1 MPEISEH
8 KLDWKTRS
16 VKALYEDYG
25 QKLYGYA
32 IKKWNL
38 EEDEAWDLVYQT
50 IYKVVQV
57 FDQYKF
63 ENEKKLAGFVFK
75 VFVNFLRN
83 YYHLKKRHPKAIA
96 WDDKH
101 EKQSASTPESEEDHS
116 LGKNKNLMYLQEELQ
131 NIEEWKRILLLMRA
145 QNYSYEEISEFVNKP
160 VDQLK
165 VYYMRLKKQLIENM
179 NQKINSK

>member
-1 MPEISEH
+1 MPEISAH

-16 VKALYEDYG
+16 VKLLYEDYG

-57 FDQYKF
+57 SDQYEF

-83 YYHLKKRHPKAIA
+83 HYQLKKRQPKAIA
-96 WDDKH
+96 WDDQH
-101 EKQSASTPESEEDHS
+101 EKQSASAQESEEDDVQI
-116 LGKNKNLMYLQEELQ
+116 KNKNLMYLQEALQ
-131 NIEEWKRILLLMRA
+131 NIDEWKRILLLMRA

-160 VDQLK
+160 VEQLK
-165 VYYMRLKKQLIENM
+165 VYYMRLKKQLIENI

>member
-8 KLDWKTRS
+8 KLDWKTKS
-16 VKALYEDYG
+16 VKLLYENYG
-25 QKLYGYA
+25 GKLFGYA

-38 EEDEAWDLVYQT
+38 QEDEAWDLVYQT

-57 FDQYKF
+57 FDQYEF

-83 YYHLKKRHPKAIA
+83 HYHLKKRQPKAIA
-96 WDDKH
+96 WDDHH
-101 EKQSASTPESEEDHS
+101 EKQSSVIQENEEDIHS
-116 LGKNKNLMYLQEELQ
+116 FKNKNLHYLQEELQ
-131 NIEEWKRILLLMRA
+131 DLDEWKRILLLMRA

-160 VDQLK
+160 VEQLK
-165 VYYMRLKKQLIENM
+165 VYYMRLKKQLIENI